1 MTGTC
6 PLSDPDGSKRAAMA
20 AALEYGT
27 HPIVGQ
33 HLYRTERYDAQTAL
47 QRPAPTIPRC
57 PRCGKQRVL
66 YAGTCGSCGDAEREE
81 ESRG

>member
-6 PLSDPDGSKRAAMA
+6 PLLDPDGSKRAAMA
-20 AALEYGT
+20 ASLEYGT

-33 HLYRTERYDAQTAL
+33 HLYRVA
-47 QRPAPTIPRC
+47 TIPKC

-66 YAGTCGSCGDAEREE
+66 YGGVCGTCGDAERGQ
-81 ESRG
+81 R